1 MKLINNNETI
11 CSIFVDVSKAFDT
24 VNHQIIPQKLYRY
37 GIPTWW
43 NVAALHTEANVYY
56 DAFDPLIVKMIMD
69 QTIFTAGWLRLK
81 CLAHF
86 LVLSGLQQPQ
96 NYTKKWRKD
105 IKIIISLQFRL
116 LVFAGHVCTI
126 SDSLLIA
133 SNIVKSQNPVKH
145 WNMTPR
151 ILPLVPICQG
161 GDVLAQRFTFHKFR

>member
-1 MKLINNNETI
+1 MKLIDNNETI

-56 DAFDPLIVKMIMD
+56 DAFDPLIAKMIMD
-69 QTIFTAGWLRLK
+69 QQYSQLAGWGWNALLTSWS
-81 CLAHF
+81 CLVCSNRRII
-86 LVLSGLQQPQ
+86 L
-96 NYTKKWRKD
+96 KKWRKD

-116 LVFAGHVCTI
+116 LVFAGYVC
-126 SDSLLIA
+126 
-133 SNIVKSQNPVKH
+133 NIVKSQNPVKH

-151 ILPLVPICQG
+151 ILPLVLICQG